1 MNKNI
6 IALFIILTISLLNV
20 SKLSAQ
26 QSSAGGSQKISLALA
41 NVVQISQ
48 FNGQGNSGTVSMPMA
63 TAATMNQ
70 GVESPLYTVSIN
82 STDGFDVKAQAVDE
96 FFTYSGSASTTPAM
110 KVADVLELKVVQNNT
125 TGNIAG
131 GHAQYQPVQ
140 GTNQSPIIQNGN
152 RGANQTFA
160 VQYKATPGYN
170 YPGGLYTAA
179 IMYTV
184 TQY

>member
-6 IALFIILTISLLNV
+6 IALFIILTATLL
-20 SKLSAQ
+20 KTTTIFAQTASA
-26 QSSAGGSQKISLALA
+26 AGSQKVSLALA

-48 FNGQGNSGTVSMPMA
+48 FNGQGSNGTVSMPLT
-63 TAATMNQ
+63 TAATMSQ

-96 FFTYSGSASTTPAM
+96 YFTYSGSASTTPAM

-131 GHAQYQPVQ
+131 GHTQYQPIP

-184 TQY
+184 TQF